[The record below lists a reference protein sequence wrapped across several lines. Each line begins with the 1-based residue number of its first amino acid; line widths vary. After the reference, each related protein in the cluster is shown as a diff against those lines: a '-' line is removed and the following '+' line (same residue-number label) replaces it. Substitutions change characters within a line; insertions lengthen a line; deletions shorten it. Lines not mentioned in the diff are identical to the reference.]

1 MQRNTVVQKR
11 KVEVD
16 GEPLPNLKSLGE
28 FKTTYGVVEIAA
40 FDEKNDVT
48 DGSIKLEPIPFAF
61 NLKRDGIERNL
72 LFTWHDKREQH
83 DLTVIFTDGSGIE
96 IVRWQLLDVEISEH
110 GFGEYDASSPDAFMI
125 QGVFIATGKARPIAA
140 Q

>member
-11 KVEVD
+11 KVEAD
-16 GEPLPNLKSLGE
+16 GVPHPNLKSLGE
-28 FKTTYGVVEIAA
+28 FKTAYGVVEIAA

-48 DGSIKLEPIPFAF
+48 DGSIKMEPIPFEF
-61 NLKRDGIERNL
+61 NLKRDGIEKDS
-72 LFTWHDKREQH
+72 LFKWHDKREQR

-96 IVRWQLLDVEISEH
+96 IVRWLLLDVEISEH
-110 GFGEYDASSPDAFMI
+110 GFGEYDAGAPDAFLI
-125 QGVFIATGKARPIAA
+125 KGVFIPTGRARPIAA